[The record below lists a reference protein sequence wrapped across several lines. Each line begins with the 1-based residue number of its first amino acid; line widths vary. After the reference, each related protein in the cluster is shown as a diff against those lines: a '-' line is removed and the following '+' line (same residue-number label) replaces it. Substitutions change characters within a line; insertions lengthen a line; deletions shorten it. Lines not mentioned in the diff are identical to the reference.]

1 MPNISF
7 DIFYDQD
14 ILNFTATRAGAVPKV
29 KPEWKVKSAP
39 KLAPKDVPV
48 PKTGP
53 RPRIQKVVDAP
64 AKKTAPKLDTASNAG
79 DAPKKAAPKL
89 NKVAD
94 NKKVQEAAKSKLAAT
109 NGKTPS
115 VSK

>member
-39 KLAPKDVPV
+39 KLAPKTTAPQ
-48 PKTGP
+48 KYGP

-64 AKKTAPKLDTASNAG
+64 KPKAQSKPAPKSDTTSTAGEAPKKLAPKAKKLNEDKNVQ
-79 DAPKKAAPKL
+79 DAPKPKLAPK
-89 NKVAD
+89 
-94 NKKVQEAAKSKLAAT
+94 SKA
-109 NGKTPS
+109 
-115 VSK
+115 